1 MKSETKTCQNCKKEF
16 VIEQEDFNFYEKIKV
31 PSPTW
36 CPECR
41 LVRRLNSI
49 RDRCLYK
56 DVCVLCK
63 KNIISTLNPEDHFTV
78 YCNKCWWG
86 DGWDPLNYGL
96 KLDFS
101 KPFLE
106 QFIELQKRAPYPATD
121 NRNCDNCDYCDTT
134 LRCKDCTL
142 TFGGFQSINSHYCE
156 TVAFCHDLLDCDI
169 VFNGANSYE
178 TINSNGVYNTR
189 FVYFSDE
196 CLDSA
201 LLFNCIGCS
210 DCFGCVNLRNQKFCI
225 FNKQYSKEEYK
236 KEIKKWDL
244 RSHRNI
250 LEAKE
255 KFWELYYK
263 TPRRFALILNSTNV
277 SGDDIK
283 NTKNCKNCFATRH
296 GVENCKNIFTCGLLL
311 KDSQDTTTGGDTS
324 ELFYETA
331 SCLESQRVMFSH
343 GTVNCRDVEY
353 SNRIYNCSNCF
364 GCTMLK
370 NKKYCILN
378 KQYTKEEYEKLIPKI
393 KEHMDKVP
401 YVDKKERIY
410 KYGEFL
416 PSDHPLWVY
425 NESWGNQFSPKT
437 KEKALEEGYL
447 WREPLKKD
455 YKITISSEKLFDSIN
470 DVKDSILDEVIE
482 CAHSTSSGKAH
493 KGECN
498 EQCTTAFRVLPYELE
513 FYRSMGLALPHL
525 CFNCRYYQRLKI
537 INLPRLYHRKCMCDG
552 VESSNKEYKN
562 TVKHFHGDKPCSNEF
577 ETAINDERK
586 EIVYCK
592 ECYQAEFV

>member
-1 MKSETKTCQNCKKEF
+1 MTSGKA
-16 VIEQEDFNFYEKIKV
+16 I
-31 PSPTW
+31 
-36 CPECR
+36 
-41 LVRRLNSI
+41 
-49 RDRCLYK
+49 
-56 DVCVLCK
+56 
-63 KNIISTLNPEDHFTV
+63 FT
-78 YCNKCWWG
+78 
-86 DGWDPLNYGL
+86 
-96 KLDFS
+96 
-101 KPFLE
+101 
-106 QFIELQKRAPYPATD
+106 I
-121 NRNCDNCDYCDTT
+121 
-134 LRCKDCTL
+134 
-142 TFGGFQSINSHYCE
+142 
-156 TVAFCHDLLDCDI
+156 
-169 VFNGANSYE
+169 
-178 TINSNGVYNTR
+178 
-189 FVYFSDE
+189 
-196 CLDSA
+196 
-201 LLFNCIGCS
+201 
-210 DCFGCVNLRNQKFCI
+210 FCI
-225 FNKQYSKEEYK
+225 FYV
-236 KEIKKWDL
+236 I
-244 RSHRNI
+244 
-250 LEAKE
+250 
-255 KFWELYYK
+255 
-263 TPRRFALILNSTNV
+263 
-277 SGDDIK
+277 
-283 NTKNCKNCFATRH
+283 
-296 GVENCKNIFTCGLLL
+296 TCYV
-311 KDSQDTTTGGDTS
+311 T
-324 ELFYETA
+324 
-331 SCLESQRVMFSH
+331 
-343 GTVNCRDVEY
+343 
-353 SNRIYNCSNCF
+353 RIYNCSNCF

>member
-1 MKSETKTCQNCKKEF
+1 MEPETKVCQNCHKDF
-16 VIEQEDFNFYEKIKV
+16 TIESEDFNFYEKIKV
-31 PSPTW
+31 PPPTW

-56 DVCVLCK
+56 NVCALCK
-63 KNIISTLNPEDHFTV
+63 KNIISTLNLEDHFTV
-78 YCNKCWWG
+78 YCNSCWWG
-86 DGWDPLNYGL
+86 DGWDPFHYGL
-96 KLDFS
+96 ELNFS
-101 KPFLE
+101 KPFLA
-106 QFIELQKRAPYPATD
+106 QFIELQKKAPYPATD
-121 NRNCDNCDYCDTT
+121 NRNCTNCDYCDTT
-134 LRCKDCTL
+134 IRCKDCIL

-156 TVAFCHDLLDCDI
+156 SIIFCHDVLDCDI
-169 VFNGANSYE
+169 LLNGSNSYE
-178 TINSNGVYNTR
+178 TINSNGAYNTK

-201 LLFNCIGCS
+201 LLFNCVGCS
-210 DCFGCVNLRNQKFCI
+210 DCFGCVNLRNKKFCI
-225 FNKQYSKEEYK
+225 WNIQYTKEEYE

-244 RSHRNI
+244 GSYKTI
-250 LEAKE
+250 QKAKE

-263 TPRRFALILNSTNV
+263 MPRRFALITNSNNV
-277 SGDDIK
+277 IGDDIK
-283 NTKNCKNCFATRH
+283 NTKNCQNCFATRH

-311 KDSQDTTTGGDTS
+311 KDSHDTTTGGETS

-343 GTVNCRDVEY
+343 GIVNCRDVGY
-353 SNRIYNCSNCF
+353 SNRIYNCSDCF

-378 KQYTKEEYEKLIPKI
+378 KQYTKEEYERLIPKI
-393 KEHMDKVP
+393 KEHMNKMP
-401 YVDKKERIY
+401 YIDKKERIY

-437 KEKALEEGYL
+437 KEQALKEGYL

-455 YKITISSEKLFDSIN
+455 YEITISSEKLPDFIS
-470 DVKDSILDEVIE
+470 DVKDSILNEVIE
-482 CAHSTSSGKAH
+482 CKH

-498 EQCTTAFRVLPYELE
+498 EQCTTAFRILPYELQ

-537 INLPRLYHRKCMCDG
+537 INLPKLYHRKCMCYG
-552 VESSNKEYKN
+552 AESSNGEYKN
-562 TVKHFHGDKPCSNEF
+562 TIKHFHEDKACINEF
-577 ETAINDERK
+577 ETAIGDERK

-592 ECYQAEFV
+592 ECYQGEFI